1 MRYMGSTRL
10 TVVLELLA
18 LAFALT
24 SSPRTTLA
32 AAPDWPG
39 IAQADAVLH
48 DFRFANGERSPELRL
63 HYRTLGT
70 PHRDAS
76 GVIDNAVLLLHST
89 SSSGAQFLTAN
100 FAGQLFGPGQLLDA
114 QRYLIIMPDA
124 IGHGGSAKP
133 SDGLKGGFPHYDYV
147 DMVEAERLAL
157 AQTSQVTR
165 LRLVLGTSMGCMLTF
180 VWAERHPEMV
190 RAAMPIACL
199 PTQIAGQ
206 NAVWRTAAVE
216 AIRADPA
223 WQGGNYT
230 TPPVQ
235 GLRAAAGL
243 LAVSGGI
250 GPLAMARDYPTSAA
264 AVGFWHAR
272 LATALTQ
279 TDANDLLYQLDAS
292 RTYDPESALAAL
304 PMPVTWVN
312 IGDDFINL
320 PGSEVVTAAAARIP
334 HGRFYLV
341 PVSAQTRGHSTHSI
355 AHFWKDELA
364 GLLSRSP

>member
-1 MRYMGSTRL
+1 MRYTGSARRF
-10 TVVLELLA
+10 VVLRLLA
-18 LAFALT
+18 LALT
-24 SSPRTTLA
+24 LSGAPHVTLA
-32 AAPDWPG
+32 ATPDWPG
-39 IAQADAVLH
+39 VAQGDAVLH
-48 DFRFANGERSPELRL
+48 DFHFVTGEHVAELRL

-76 GVIDNAVLLLHST
+76 GAIDNAVLLLHST

-100 FAGQLFGPGQLLDA
+100 FAGQLFGSGQLLDA
-114 QRYLIIMPDA
+114 QRYFIIMPDA
-124 IGHGGSAKP
+124 IGHGASAKP

-157 AQTSQVTR
+157 SQSRVTR

-180 VWAERHPEMV
+180 VWAERHPEMA

-250 GPLAMARDYPTSAA
+250 GPLAMERDYPTGAA

-272 LATALTQ
+272 LATALTG

-292 RTYDPESALAAL
+292 RTYDAESGLTAL

-320 PGSEVVTAAAARIP
+320 PGSEVVAAAAARIP

-355 AHFWKDELA
+355 ARFWKDELA
-364 GLLSRSP
+364 GLLSRSQ

>member
-1 MRYMGSTRL
+1 MTYIGSVRL
-10 TVVLELLA
+10 TVVLRLLA
-18 LAFALT
+18 LASTLSLQ
-24 SSPRTTLA
+24 SSVLSA
-32 AAPDWPG
+32 ATPDWPG
-39 IAQADAVLH
+39 VAQGDAVLR
-48 DFRFANGERSPELRL
+48 DFHFASGERLPELRL

-70 PHRDAS
+70 AHRDGS
-76 GVIDNAVLLLHST
+76 GAIDNAVLLLHST
-89 SSSGAQFLTAN
+89 SSSGAQFLTPN
-100 FAGQLFGPGQLLDA
+100 FAGQLFGPGQLLDT
-114 QRYLIIMPDA
+114 QHYFIILPDA

-157 AQTSQVTR
+157 AQSSGVKR

-190 RAAMPIACL
+190 RAAMPIACI

-230 TPPVQ
+230 SPPVQ

-264 AVGFWHAR
+264 AIEFWHAR
-272 LATALTQ
+272 LATALTA

-292 RTYDPESALAAL
+292 RTYDPESGLSAL

-320 PGSEVVTAAAARIP
+320 PGSEVVAAAAARIP

-364 GLLSRSP
+364 GLLSRSQ